1 MASKFEI
8 PPHQGLSTF
17 TEEIKTYSSK
27 IKSGEVSAVSDL
39 VVVTEKIVLVVQS
52 DAEINL
58 TQVAEIIDCLGNVVK
73 CLLEEHDKLQE
84 SVKKLKDRVKHLE
97 NLEEVLLVGQI
108 ASKVE
113 KVFVREIVNGTNVTD
128 SRYLTI
134 DQLESALSDLGR
146 NSRQSKDIFKSQ
158 EEVSKAK
165 ANWDR
170 LETTFQLDYE
180 LYGAIKS
187 LKSYR
192 NTKAHPG
199 MSVRQARER
208 LANPSVCS
216 DRDIAYRLL
225 NILEKAS
232 VENIET

>member
-1 MASKFEI
+1 MAEI

-17 TEEIKTYSSK
+17 TKDIKIYSSK

-39 VVVTEKIVLVVQS
+39 VGVTEKIVLVVQS

-58 TQVAEIIDCLGNVVK
+58 TQIAEIIDCLGNVVK

-84 SVKKLKDRVKHLE
+84 SVKKLEDRVKHLQ

-113 KVFVREIVNGTNVTD
+113 KIFVGEIVNGTNVSD
-128 SRYLTI
+128 SSYLTI
-134 DQLESALSDLGR
+134 DQLDSALSEW
-146 NSRQSKDIFKSQ
+146 NSRLSKNIFKSQ

-165 ANWDR
+165 ENWDR
-170 LETTFQLDYE
+170 LETTFQLDPN

-187 LKSYR
+187 LKSHR
-192 NTKAHPG
+192 NAIAHPG
-199 MSVRQARER
+199 MSVTQVRER
-208 LANPSVCS
+208 LANRSVCS

-225 NILEKAS
+225 DILDRAS
-232 VENIET
+232 VKYIET

>member
-1 MASKFEI
+1 MASKLEI
-8 PPHQGLSTF
+8 SPQQGLSTF
-17 TEEIKTYSSK
+17 TKDIKTYCSK
-27 IKSGEVSAVSDL
+27 IKSGEVSAVSEL

-73 CLLEEHDKLQE
+73 CLLEEHDKLQD
-84 SVKKLKDRVKHLE
+84 SVKKLQDRVKHLE
-97 NLEEVLLVGQI
+97 NLEEILLVGQI

-113 KVFVREIVNGTNVTD
+113 KLFVGEIVNGTNVSD

-134 DQLESALSDLGR
+134 DQLDFALSDLGR

-158 EEVSKAK
+158 EEVFKAK
-165 ANWDR
+165 ENWDR
-170 LETTFQLDYE
+170 LETTFQLNPN

-187 LKSYR
+187 LKSHR
-192 NTKAHPG
+192 NIKAHPG

-208 LANPSVCS
+208 LVNCS
-216 DRDIAYRLL
+216 DRDIVYRLL
-225 NILEKAS
+225 DILEKAS
-232 VENIET
+232 VKNIET